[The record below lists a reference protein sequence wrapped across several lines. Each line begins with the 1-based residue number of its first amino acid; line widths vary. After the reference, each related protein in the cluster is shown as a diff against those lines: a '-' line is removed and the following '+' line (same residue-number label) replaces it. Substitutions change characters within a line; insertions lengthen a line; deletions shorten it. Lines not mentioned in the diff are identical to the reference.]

1 VTPVTTAPV
10 PQGFTL
16 ALSPG
21 TRRIDDATLFGGAPA
36 RVMRLSEA
44 GQGALDEL
52 LTGPV
57 RSAAG
62 GRLAR
67 RLTDSGLAV
76 AAPPPAAEA
85 LSVTVVIPVRDRPA
99 ALQRCLA
106 AMGSQH
112 PVIVVDDGSTDA
124 SAVARVAREHGA
136 RVVRRTSNGGP
147 AAARNTGLALA
158 QTDAIALL
166 DSDCV
171 PPADWVDRLLPH
183 LADPLVAIAAPRVV
197 ARADS
202 TSAGR
207 YSRVR
212 SCLDLGPNPAAVA
225 PGTRLAYVPTAAL
238 LVRRTA
244 LLDVAVAGDVFD
256 EALRYGEDV
265 DLVWRLHKAGWRVR
279 YDPSVHVDHEE
290 PSSWPALLTRR
301 FRYGTSAAPLS
312 LRHPAESVALVL
324 PVWPAV
330 AVAGLLAG
338 RPGVAAA
345 GTLGTLH
352 ALRRGVAQ
360 AGLPMA
366 GTLSGTLRTLS
377 QVSLGV
383 ARYATQFGLPAVAA
397 AMAVNGPV
405 GRRRL
410 RRTAFAAML
419 LAPGLS
425 VCVTT
430 RPPLGPVR
438 MTVGSLADD
447 AAYGAGVW
455 TGCLRHRTLRP
466 LRLRVPPTSF

>member
-1 VTPVTTAPV
+1 VATTPIPE
-10 PQGFTL
+10 GFTL
-16 ALSPG
+16 ALAPG

-57 RSAAG
+57 RSAAA

-76 AAPPPAAEA
+76 AAPPPAAA
-85 LSVTVVIPVRDRPA
+85 TLSVTVLIPVRDRPA

-106 AMGSQH
+106 ALGSQH
-112 PVIVVDDGSTDA
+112 PVIVVDDGSADA
-124 SAVARVAREHGA
+124 SAVARVAAGHGA

-147 AAARNTGLALA
+147 AAARNTGLSLVT
-158 QTDAIALL
+158 TDAVALL

-171 PPADWVDRLLPH
+171 PPADWVDRLLPQFT
-183 LADPLVAIAAPRVV
+183 DPLVAVAAPRVV

-207 YSRVR
+207 YSQVR
-212 SCLDLGPNPAAVA
+212 SCLDLGPTPAAVA

-238 LVRRTA
+238 VVRRSA
-244 LLDVAVAGDVFD
+244 ILDVAVDGEIFD

-265 DLVWRLHKAGWRVR
+265 DLVWRLHAAGWRLR
-279 YDPSVHVDHEE
+279 YDPSVRVEHEE
-290 PSSWPALLTRR
+290 PSTWPALLTRR

-312 LRHPAESVALVL
+312 LRHPAESVPLAL

-345 GTLGTLH
+345 GTLGTVH
-352 ALRRGVAQ
+352 ALRRAITR
-360 AGLPMA
+360 AGLPMS
-366 GTLSGTLRTLS
+366 GTATGTLRTLS

-383 ARYATQFGLPAVAA
+383 GRYTTQFALPAAAA
-397 AMAVNGPV
+397 AMAVNGATT
-405 GRRRL
+405 RRRL
-410 RRTAFAAML
+410 RRTACAAML
-419 LAPGLS
+419 LAPGVS
-425 VCVTT
+425 TWATT
-430 RPPLGPVR
+430 RPTLGPVR
-438 MTVGSLADD
+438 MTMASLADD

-466 LRLRVPPTSF
+466 LRPRIPHRTSF